1 MSGQDTPQHP
11 DDAPV
16 PDAAQTSSSP
26 ASTAPAPPELP
37 EDWWTTADVLT
48 YLASIGRRMTRGTW
62 ASYVSRGSAPR
73 SERQFG
79 NSSAWRPQT
88 IRSWA
93 AEGAENAAKFRPK
106 D

>member
-11 DDAPV
+11 DDAPA
-16 PDAAQTSSSP
+16 PDAAQTSPVP

-48 YLASIGRRMTRGTW
+48 YLASIGQKMERDTWKSYVTRGQ
-62 ASYVSRGSAPR
+62 APAP
-73 SERQFG
+73 ERKFG
-79 NSSAWRPQT
+79 RMSAWKPDT

-93 AEGAENAAKFRPK
+93 AARVGNVDKFRPNP
-106 D
+106 